1 MKEILDGVCR
11 LSTLL
16 SHQPCIPVK
25 KKKSTSFYATKCHL
39 EFMLVIKC
47 HNPTNPKHWV
57 IWEKAYSVCTDC
69 SEAYPLLPC
78 ISQLSL

>member
-1 MKEILDGVCR
+1 MGSVGYRHC
-11 LSTLL
+11 
-16 SHQPCIPVK
+16 HPVSLASQFK
-25 KKKSTSFYATKCHL
+25 KKKNPLPFYATKCHL

-47 HNPTNPKHWV
+47 HNRTNPKHWV
-57 IWEKAYSVCTDC
+57 IWEKAHSVFTDC